1 MPSLGPTE
9 LIIILVLAIVL
20 FGAGKVGEIGG
31 ALGKSIRE
39 FRHAANDEDARHEP
53 AHPVPPTVRHC
64 PSCGKAAAEGDQFCS
79 SCGAKLDPSAA

>member
-39 FRHAANDEDARHEP
+39 FRHAASDEDTRREP
-53 AHPVPPTVRHC
+53 APTVPPPTRHC
-64 PSCGKAAAEGDQFCS
+64 TSCGKAAAEGDQFCS
-79 SCGAKLDPSAA
+79 VCGARLDPNAA